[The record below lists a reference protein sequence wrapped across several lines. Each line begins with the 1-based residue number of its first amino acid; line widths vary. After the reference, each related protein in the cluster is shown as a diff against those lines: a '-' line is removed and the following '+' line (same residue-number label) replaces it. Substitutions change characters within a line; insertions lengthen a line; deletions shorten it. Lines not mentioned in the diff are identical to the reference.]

1 MAIFFFRLLGSVDV
15 LRVLKDFYDSDRPV
29 AGWLLGRLSCQAA

>member
-1 MAIFFFRLLGSVDV
+1 MSSFAIRELRISLMKKRLAS
-15 LRVLKDFYDSDRPV
+15 RQPSERPV